1 MEPDQSLGAR
11 FMCVLCVETGMII
24 ISIKDPSPKIRHVK
38 QIQGGTT
45 SRVEEDDS
53 LAPEMKQAEKE
64 D

>member
-1 MEPDQSLGAR
+1 
-11 FMCVLCVETGMII
+11 VETGMII

-53 LAPEMKQAEKE
+53 LGPKMKQAE
-64 D
+64 